1 MNHTVDIADDSVEG
15 ETISEWAAR
24 YAGVAMLGMLAVL
37 LAAGKL
43 ANHHWARVPV
53 LRKVVMPPAVV
64 AGIIGCVMYHTV
76 GALFPAGLH
85 LALEEASTQ
94 ILYSCISTVV
104 LIAVAVGT

>member
-1 MNHTVDIADDSVEG
+1 MNNTVDIADDSVEG

-24 YAGVAMLGMLAVL
+24 YAGVAMLGLLAVL

-43 ANHHWARVPV
+43 ANHHWARVPL

-64 AGIIGCVMYHTV
+64 AGVIGCILYHTV

-85 LALEEASTQ
+85 LALEEVRSDVSHC
-94 ILYSCISTVV
+94 ILRCYTDAHCIR
-104 LIAVAVGT
+104 L